1 MYVVITGTSRGIGLE
16 LTKHALSKGHHVLA
30 IARRPEASATLM
42 EYQKNHN
49 NLEILALDL
58 LDKDAHDQ
66 IGERVSHWPQVDVLI
81 NNAGIYEK
89 DHSIEEFEKSFL
101 TNSIKP
107 LFITRALIPL
117 LKKSKHPVSLQ
128 ITSMMGSIG
137 DNSSGGSYSYRA
149 SKAALNMIYKCLSID
164 EKWLISLL
172 VHPGWVQTSMGG
184 KSAPVSV
191 EDSAQGIW
199 KLIDEANLSQ
209 SGSFVTYRG
218 QPLEW

>member
-16 LTKHALSKGHHVLA
+16 LTKHALSKGHHVMA
-30 IARRPEASATLM
+30 IARHPEASQQLM
-42 EYQKNHN
+42 ELQKSHSK
-49 NLEILALDL
+49 LEVMALDL
-58 LDKDAHDQ
+58 LDKEAHNL
-66 IGERVSHWPQVDVLI
+66 IAKSVGHWPQVDVLI

-107 LFITRALIPL
+107 FFISRALLPL

-149 SKAALNMIYKCLSID
+149 SKAALNMIYKSLSID

-184 KSAPVSV
+184 ESAPVTLQ
-191 EDSAQGIW
+191 DSANGIW
-199 KLIDEANLSQ
+199 KLIEESTLSQ
-209 SGSFVTYRG
+209 SGSFVTYKG
-218 QPLEW
+218 QALEW